1 MMYHFFNIGTY
12 SPQSTKVLLRYVVK
26 YVKIYIWAE
35 WDLGTLG
42 GKHSFFANLYR
53 FCSKLAELLLNGT
66 AGYKI

>member
-12 SPQSTKVLLRYVVK
+12 SPQSTKVSLRYVVK

-42 GKHSFFANLYR
+42 ESIR
-53 FCSKLAELLLNGT
+53 FCKFVQILLQIGWISLNGT